1 MEFVHLPV
9 LLDECIEGL
18 DIRPNGIYV
27 DGTAGGGGHSYE
39 IARRLETGM
48 LIAIDRDPDAIKAA
62 GERLYGLNAK
72 LVRSNYSEVDSVLR
86 ELGIDKI
93 DGMLLDLGVS
103 SYQLDNRERGFSY
116 HDDAP
121 LDMRMSREGLSARDV
136 VNSYPLEELCR
147 IIFEYG
153 EEKYARNIASNIV
166 KLRESNP
173 IESTAELAEIVKMSV
188 PQKARRDHNPC
199 RKTFQ
204 AIRIEVNNELGSL
217 SEVLDKAFGLLKP
230 GGRLAIIT
238 FHSLED
244 RLVKQRFAGFCQGC
258 TCPPEFPVCV
268 CGKTPRGRLVNK
280 KPIEPSEE
288 EQRINPRSRSAK
300 LRIIEKIKD

>member
-268 CGKTPRGRLVNK
+268 CGKIPRGRLVNK